1 MAGCETIKTLFKG
14 AGPGTHWHQNDARVQ
29 GLVGSARSSTVNAIV
44 NHITAYSH
52 PSPYLS
58 VTSSFA
64 IARRY
69 ALLGPLGLAAPSAP
83 GCVYEIDLSAI
94 SNPVKLID
102 PIKHIASHFRGA
114 GAHEHNGDQVLLS
127 EIAMGNHGA
136 KPYAQAHQLGGRL
149 AMPAVNAQLTAL
161 VFAIRDAELLVFGA
175 VPHHAVV
182 QRHDVW

>member
-1 MAGCETIKTLFKG
+1 M
-14 AGPGTHWHQNDARVQ
+14 
-29 GLVGSARSSTVNAIV
+29 NAIV

-69 ALLGPLGLAAPSAP
+69 ALLGPVGLAAPSAP
-83 GCVYEIDLSAI
+83 GFVYEIDLSAI

-136 KPYAQAHQLGGRL
+136 NPYAKAHQLGGHL